1 VQVETTRVFR
11 LNERDTVML
20 QSCSVQNH
28 VSASEGRDLMLFSVW
43 LLACVLLLEGT
54 SQQLKQRQVQ
64 KEE

>member
-1 VQVETTRVFR
+1 VQVETTHVFR

-28 VSASEGRDLMLFSVW
+28 VSACEDRDLMLFSVW
-43 LLACVLLLEGT
+43 LLACVLLLEENE
-54 SQQLKQRQVQ
+54 QQLRQRQFQ